1 MAKEVQKT
9 TTDAAGEDA
18 RKESPDMI
26 TKVIAIAVVIFLISG
41 TAASC
46 GTNIHSFTHKVD
58 EYTASEE
65 FQNSADSLG
74 NVLREVAGQA
84 KELISGAAQSEEDAG
99 TGDN

>member
-1 MAKEVQKT
+1 MAKEVQRT
-9 TTDAAGEDA
+9 TTEAAGEDA

-26 TKVIAIAVVIFLISG
+26 AKVIAIAVVIFLISG

-46 GTNIHSFTHKVD
+46 GSNIHAFTHRVD

-74 NVLREVAGQA
+74 NVLREMAGQA
-84 KELISGAAQSEEDAG
+84 KELISDATVSEGDTDTED
-99 TGDN
+99 N